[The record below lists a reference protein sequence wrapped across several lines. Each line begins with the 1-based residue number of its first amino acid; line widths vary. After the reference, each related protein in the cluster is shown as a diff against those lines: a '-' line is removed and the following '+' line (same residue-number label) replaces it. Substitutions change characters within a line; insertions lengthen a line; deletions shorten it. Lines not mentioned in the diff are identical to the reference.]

1 MAQIV
6 NIDDHRRARA
16 PGQRIETNLSPGRPQ
31 LSDRDLWTRDYRE
44 TENILYAILKIK
56 EILDYHL
63 YYDDVWPY
71 LLLTFLEAVHNTKQG
86 DGKHL
91 PGTGAS
97 LKDYVLSA
105 VTPNNKRDLSMVLLL
120 TDLIE
125 KSPLYRG
132 TSSSS

>member
-6 NIDDHRRARA
+6 HLDDHRRMRE
-16 PGQRIETNLSPGRPQ
+16 PGREMATNLSPQRPR
-31 LSDRDLWTRDYRE
+31 LSDRDLWTRDYRQ
-44 TENILYAILKIK
+44 TDNILYAIMKIK

-71 LLLTFLEAVHNTKQG
+71 LLLSFLEAVHNTRQG
-86 DGKHL
+86 DDEAL

-105 VTPNNKRDLSMVLLL
+105 ITPANKRDMSMVLLL

-125 KSPLYRG
+125 KSPNFRG

>member
-6 NIDDHRRARA
+6 HLDDHRRMREPRRGMATHLTPR
-16 PGQRIETNLSPGRPQ
+16 RPR
-31 LSDRDLWTRDYRE
+31 LSDRDLWTRDYGQID
-44 TENILYAILKIK
+44 NIVYAILKIK

-71 LLLTFLEAVHNTKQG
+71 LLLSFLESVHTGKQG
-86 DGKHL
+86 DGKDL

-105 VTPNNKRDLSMVLLL
+105 ITPTNKRDMSMILLL

-125 KSPLYRG
+125 KSPAYRG
-132 TSSSS
+132 RSSSP